1 MKKISVLNRFIFLFT
16 GHVAGYKVVGGI
28 QPYSE
33 LTTFYY
39 TVAFGTLVLASI
51 LLMLFGFEILESNG
65 VLVVAA
71 FIPVSLSL
79 GMVNQYLPQM
89 HLYFLII
96 SIAGIGA
103 VAFSRFLV
111 SEKTAVLVLTL
122 VHGIAGS
129 VVVLIPLMLV
139 INGTLNTI
147 ALLISLGGIIIG
159 SEGLL
164 LAAFKMGKEFV
175 AAEKIYAS
183 FPVILFMAS
192 LAFIVGM
199 QN

>member
-1 MKKISVLNRFIFLFT
+1 M
-16 GHVAGYKVVGGI
+16 

-51 LLMLFGFEILESNG
+51 LLMLLGFEILDSSG
-65 VLVVAA
+65 VLIVAA
-71 FIPVSLSL
+71 FIPVGLSL

-96 SIAGIGA
+96 SIAGIAA
-103 VAFSRFLV
+103 VSFSRFFV
-111 SEKTAVLVLTL
+111 SKKTAVVVLTL
-122 VHGIAGS
+122 VHGIAGII
-129 VVVLIPLMLV
+129 VVWIPLVLV
-139 INGTLNTI
+139 LNGTLNAR

-159 SEGLL
+159 TDGLL
-164 LAAFKMGKEFV
+164 LASFKMGK
-175 AAEKIYAS
+175 AYIAPAKIYAS
-183 FPVILFMAS
+183 FPVILFLAG
-192 LAFIVGM
+192 LAFVMGM